1 MLNSMVDV
9 TTTIFFYFSIGK
21 LITEDSCCTDHSK
34 VIVPKLLNTVNS
46 KIGEIVTNLQLT
58 KELSDNSSKQLRQNE
73 VVTAVQDGQ
82 ISQSSNVISNLS
94 SQDVGVEKISTE
106 AVPNIDESRNDYFSN
121 YDNQPQSIHK
131 TRVKRQLL
139 SIPIIKRSHLS
150 RITQSEQ
157 YNTSVQGSFKK
168 VITESSVVNGDGP
181 SPAAK
186 KPKL

>member
-1 MLNSMVDV
+1 M
-9 TTTIFFYFSIGK
+9 
-21 LITEDSCCTDHSK
+21 
-34 VIVPKLLNTVNS
+34 NS

-168 VITESSVVNGDGP
+168 GITESSVVNGDGP